1 MSLPLLT
8 GLFGL
13 SLLFTDGSCV
23 SSATHLPRT
32 AHLVTTSTSV
42 PKPSL
47 QTGAEQLERYLPQLK
62 GKRVG
67 LVVNQTSRLGRSH
80 LVDTL
85 LAQGIQ
91 VKTIFA
97 PEHGFRG
104 DADAG
109 ATIQDGL
116 DARTKLPVLSLYG
129 ANKKPSAEQL
139 ASVDIVVFDI
149 QDVGTRFYT
158 YISTLHYVMEA
169 CAENRKPLLVLDRP
183 NPNGWYVDGP
193 IREAGLESFV
203 GLDPLPI
210 VHGLTVGE
218 LARMINGE
226 KWLPKGAQCPLT
238 VIPMQGYT
246 HTTRYSLPVRPSPNL
261 PNDRAIAL
269 YPSLCLFEGTNVS
282 VGRGTDTPFQLLG
295 SPTQPATRPYKFT
308 PQPTAGAAKP
318 MHLNVLCYG
327 QDLTKPQA
335 DEKPGFTL
343 AYLLDYYQQSTTKD
357 KFFNNFF
364 ERLAGTK
371 ALRGQIEAGKSE
383 QEIRKSWEP
392 GLSQFKQA
400 RKKYLLYTDF

>member
-1 MSLPLLT
+1 MPQ
-8 GLFGL
+8 
-13 SLLFTDGSCV
+13 
-23 SSATHLPRT
+23 T
-32 AHLVTTSTSV
+32 ARLATTSTSV

-62 GKRVG
+62 GRRAG

-85 LAQGIQ
+85 LTQGIQ

-109 ATIQDGL
+109 ATIHDGL

-129 ANKKPSAEQL
+129 ANKKPSKEQL
-139 ASVDIVVFDI
+139 AAVDIVVFDI

-226 KWLPKGAQCPLT
+226 KWLPNGAQCPLT

-246 HTTRYSLPVRPSPNL
+246 HATRYSLPVRPSPNL

-269 YPSLCLFEGTNVS
+269 YPSLCLFEGTDVS

-295 SPTQPATRPYKFT
+295 SPTQPSTRPYRFT

-318 MHLNVLCYG
+318 MHVNVPCYG

-335 DEKPGFTL
+335 GEKPGFTL
-343 AYLLDYYQQSTTKD
+343 AYVLNYYQQSTAKD

-383 QEIRKSWEP
+383 QEIRQSWEP